1 MYKMF
6 YSQEKSISKRKYGTF
21 IIKKFPSLVVS
32 RNAIML
38 KHLII
43 QFLLHYLSSGC
54 LWKVKSKRKFQT
66 FNSTKSV
73 HGGFKR
79 CLFTIGN
86 KYSDLETSGILEHW
100 SLKRRKDCIIRQ
112 TVTLSSQIPH
122 RSGIIM
128 SVKSTTW
135 AWLDSVSLRES
146 SLQFSL
152 ITTKLKTFMSL
163 CSNVQYKWFNSI
175 RKQEKAGHV
184 V

>member
-1 MYKMF
+1 MSSPHACGRLWEVVTYESLDYIGTKF
-6 YSQEKSISKRKYGTF
+6 GLNNIWQLQRLNPCIKCFIHKKSQFQRENMVLSL
-21 IIKKFPSLVVS
+21 FPSLVVS

-100 SLKRRKDCIIRQ
+100 SLKRRKDCITRQ

-128 SVKSTTW
+128 SVKST
-135 AWLDSVSLRES
+135 A
-146 SLQFSL
+146 
-152 ITTKLKTFMSL
+152 
-163 CSNVQYKWFNSI
+163 
-175 RKQEKAGHV
+175 
-184 V
+184 